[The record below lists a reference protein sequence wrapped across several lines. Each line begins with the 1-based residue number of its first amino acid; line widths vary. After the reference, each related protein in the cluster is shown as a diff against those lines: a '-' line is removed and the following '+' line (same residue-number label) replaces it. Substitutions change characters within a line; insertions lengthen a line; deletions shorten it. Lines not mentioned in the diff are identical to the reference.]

1 MKTRLDNLLKAINLA
16 DYDGVKTIDIGMPD
30 LLLMRSVIL
39 DQQKA
44 LEKVAKEIRILE
56 AKVVLKAL
64 DKPVRLDLYI

>member
-16 DYDGVKTIDIGMPD
+16 DYDGVKTVDVDMPD

-44 LEKVAKEIRILE
+44 LEKAAKEIRILE
-56 AKVVLKAL
+56 AKVLIKVL
-64 DKPVRLDLYI
+64 DRPVRLDLYI

>member
-16 DYDGVKTIDIGMPD
+16 DYDGVKTVDVDMPD

-39 DQQKA
+39 DQQRA
-44 LEKVAKEIRILE
+44 LEKAAKEIHILE
-56 AKVVLKAL
+56 AKVLIKAL

>member
-16 DYDGVKTIDIGMPD
+16 DYDGVKTVDADMPD

-44 LEKVAKEIRILE
+44 LEKAAKEIRILE
-56 AKVVLKAL
+56 AKVLIKAL
-64 DKPVRLDLYI
+64 EKRVKLDLYI

>member
-16 DYDGVKTIDIGMPD
+16 DYNGVKTVDVDMPD

-44 LEKVAKEIRILE
+44 LEKVAKEIHILE
-56 AKVVLKAL
+56 AKVLIKAL